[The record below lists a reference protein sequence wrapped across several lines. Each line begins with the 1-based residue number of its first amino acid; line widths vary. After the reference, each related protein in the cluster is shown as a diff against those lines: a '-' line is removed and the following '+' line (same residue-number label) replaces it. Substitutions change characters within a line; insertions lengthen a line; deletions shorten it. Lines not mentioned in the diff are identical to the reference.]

1 GKIGS
6 SIIGK
11 VKWCMLLPSHAIM
24 LTGNKLHTSCTFF
37 IVAIDFGTAY
47 SGYCFIV
54 KEDTSNIR
62 NPHWGTEYG
71 LRFYK
76 TPTCALFNEHEE
88 LVKFGFDAVMAYKK
102 MSPTDASLF
111 YFFENF
117 KMELYNKS
125 CLKNLQLKAKNG
137 KYLPAMTVFSESL
150 HYLKEHVLKM
160 INNSSSDAVFSE
172 DDITWVLT
180 VPAIWRPDAKQFM
193 RQAAKQ
199 GGLIDDINS
208 ENLVLALEPEAA
220 SLWCKQLSS
229 SGFMVEGGTRLTEH
243 PAMFN
248 TKHFIFSTAGG
259 TIDITVHEVLKNGL
273 LKELQKASGG
283 GWGGL
288 SVDKNFTAF
297 LRELFEGDV
306 WETFEKEH
314 PSELQKMMYNISVQK
329 CTDKRED
336 IFLPCVFSLGKL
348 AEKKKDIS
356 LYFQGIDGA
365 SWSDGNIK
373 ISYKKLESFFKDS
386 VTNVIEAIEDIM
398 QKPEIHI
405 DYILLVGGYAS
416 SKILRDKV
424 TSKFSGKC
432 RVLCPIDSQ
441 LAIAKGAILFG
452 ISETFVS
459 YKHDW
464 KKRRV
469 SAGNVVYCTDIFMK
483 LVERGQSVGQNE
495 SVEHFFKPIDGHQVQ
510 VLFSFFATEK
520 EKAEYTDEPGVN
532 EVGSLIVPIPSNV
545 VGVERRLKMDFKFGL
560 TEIKAAVTDLHT
572 NKTQNITLNFMT
584 D

>member
-1 GKIGS
+1 MEG
-6 SIIGK
+6 
-11 VKWCMLLPSHAIM
+11 
-24 LTGNKLHTSCTFF
+24 TFF
-37 IVAIDFGTAY
+37 VVAIDFGTAY

-62 NPHWGTEYG
+62 NPHWVTEYG
-71 LRFYK
+71 LKFYK
-76 TPTCALFNEHEE
+76 IPTCALFNEHEE

-150 HYLKEHVLKM
+150 HYMKEHVLKT
-160 INNSSSDAVFSE
+160 INTSSSNAVFSE
-172 DDITWVLT
+172 EDITWVLT

-193 RQAAKQ
+193 RQAAKK
-199 GGLIDDINS
+199 GGLINDINS

-229 SGFMVEGGTRLTEH
+229 SGFMVEG
-243 PAMFN
+243 AMFN
-248 TKHFIFSTAGG
+248 AKHFIFTIAGG
-259 TIDITVHEVLKNGL
+259 TIDITVHEVLENGF

-288 SVDKNFTAF
+288 SVDQHFTAF

-314 PSELQKMMYNISVQK
+314 PSELQKMMYSISVQK
-329 CTDKRED
+329 CTDKKED

-356 LYFQGIDGA
+356 LYFQGIDGV
-365 SWSDGNIK
+365 SWFDGNIK

-386 VTNVIEAIEDIM
+386 VTNIIEAIEDIM

-452 ISETFVS
+452 VDPKIITSRVCMLTYGLKISETFVFH
-459 YKHDW
+459 KHDW

-520 EKAEYTDEPGVN
+520 EKAQYTDEPGVN

-560 TEIKAAVTDLHT
+560 TEIKATVTDLHT